1 MKHLCI
7 TYHMERPNEIAET
20 CITLPMLDEVAA
32 DILARCDDSPYMAS
46 GGAVNTIL
54 EQLAEIQGYTLLGVC
69 MAREN

>member
-1 MKHLCI
+1 MKHICI

-20 CITLPMLDEVAA
+20 CISLPMLDEVAA
-32 DILARCDDSPYMAS
+32 DILAHCDDSPYMAS
-46 GGAVNTIL
+46 AGAVNTIL

>member
-7 TYHMERPNEIAET
+7 TYHMERRNEIAET